1 MIEGNVKRDTA
12 YKVDENMS
20 SVVVQLRRK
29 MSLECIQLNTET

>member
-12 YKVDENMS
+12 YKVDKNMS